1 MSHRMLRV
9 LAVLLALGSVA
20 VGFVGYR
27 LSQRQAM
34 DHTAEA
40 DAVPT
45 LPAETH
51 PVVVAVRAIPPG
63 QSITAEDFT
72 LVAFPVRPSGTYSKS
87 SDVVGKMP
95 SLAIAAGEAPLER
108 HFLPGSSLARAV
120 RPGERAIAVKVDEVI
135 GGGGLVQPGDY
146 VDVLLYLRGGGQELP
161 KSIAQ
166 VVLKHARVL
175 AYGEAVIGT
184 TADAPDQEAQNAAGR
199 SAVLAVPLEH
209 APAMMLAASAGTL
222 RLAVYGIE
230 EAQAAAHAQATSATT
245 RPLTLGE
252 LTAQRRSEPAQQRV
266 PTVNVFH
273 GSKKEVVEAR

>member
-1 MSHRMLRV
+1 MLRL
-9 LAVLLALGSVA
+9 LAILLALGSVA
-20 VGFVGYR
+20 VGYVGYR
-27 LSQRQAM
+27 MSQRQAV
-34 DHTAEA
+34 DHAVVA

-45 LPAETH
+45 LPADTH
-51 PVVVAVRAIPPG
+51 PVIVAVRAIPPG
-63 QSITAEDFT
+63 HSITSEDFT
-72 LVAFPVRPSGTYSKS
+72 LVAFPVRPAGTYSKP
-87 SDVVGKMP
+87 DEVIGKTP

-146 VDVLLYLRGGGQELP
+146 VDVLLYLRGGNQELP
-161 KSIAQ
+161 KTTAQ

-184 TADAPDQEAQNAAGR
+184 NDDAAAKESQNAAGR

-222 RLAVYGIE
+222 RLAVYGVE
-230 EAQAAAHAQATSATT
+230 EAQAAHMQTT
-245 RPLTLGE
+245 ASNARPLTLSE
-252 LTAQRRSEPAQQRV
+252 LTQQRRSEPVQKSV

-273 GSKKEVVEAR
+273 GARKEVVEAK